1 MNNQDIYYNKYI
13 KYKKKYL
20 ELKELNGSGFITK
33 IFYPNSDLYGSKYNY
48 LEDCL
53 IKTKVIKQII
63 DKTNP
68 EYFKNTIINHK
79 DDIVI
84 SKDCNEYCQQNNEEK
99 RNEILLEKF
108 VEKDIIKIIK
118 NSKKNIKI
126 IDTISVLQN
135 IEKVLFNYILPGL
148 YLKFEGKLEEENFFK
163 KIDEMS
169 WVRAGRIKDKEVK
182 AKELKKEIKAQI
194 KVQDDNIKKKIYKT
208 NIANIIKVYNIFCK
222 INKLYYD
229 YYKNFI
235 NKELLTELIEE
246 KKLLLIKL
254 KEEKKLL
261 LIELNKIQ
269 PKVQLLIE
277 VVELYFDFLD
287 YYITND
293 IKPYTTYIS
302 PFEGNICTNDK
313 IEFINNI
320 GSAIDNE
327 KKIFHYKVY
336 ENIFYGNIVN
346 DNTLNNNT
354 LNNNTL
360 NNNTLNNNTLNN
372 NTLNDNTLNDNT
384 LNNNTLND
392 LNNFYIKIKSLSAPT
407 KDNIESIE
415 SMKTSLVDILQ
426 RIKKNIIFIKE
437 KNNSNYKYNSNYLI
451 KTEFELGTKE
461 NFIINNPF
469 EIIINRIKTLNIV
482 NNETIWINYYDKYKY
497 LFEIDYFPFLLKK
510 SINIYL
516 YKIFNYIK
524 HHK

>member
-1 MNNQDIYYNKYI
+1 MNININNQDIYYNKYI
-13 KYKKKYL
+13 KYKTKYL

-33 IFYPNSDLYGSKYNY
+33 IFNPNLDLYGSKYNY

-63 DKTNP
+63 DKTTP
-68 EYFKNTIINHK
+68 EYFKNKIINHK

-84 SKDCNEYCQQNNEEK
+84 SEEK

-118 NSKKNIKI
+118 NSKKNIRI

-148 YLKFEGKLEEENFFK
+148 YLKFEGKLEEENFFL
-163 KIDEMS
+163 KIDEMD
-169 WVRAGRIKDKEVK
+169 WVRAGRRKDKEVK

-194 KVQDDNIKKKIYKT
+194 KVQDDNKKKIIYKT
-208 NIANIIKVYNIFCK
+208 NIANIIEVYNIFCK
-222 INKLYYD
+222 INELYYN

-235 NKELLTELIEE
+235 NKDN
-246 KKLLLIKL
+246 L
-254 KEEKKLL
+254 KEELRISLKEIQLKLKSL
-261 LIELNKIQ
+261 LIEIQ

-293 IKPYTTYIS
+293 IKPHTTYIS
-302 PFEGNICTNDK
+302 PFEGNVCTNDK

-336 ENIFYGNIVN
+336 ENVFYG
-346 DNTLNNNT
+346 DG
-354 LNNNTL
+354 
-360 NNNTLNNNTLNN
+360 
-372 NTLNDNTLNDNT
+372 D
-384 LNNNTLND
+384 TLND
-392 LNNFYIKIKSLSAPT
+392 LNNFYNKIKSLSAPT
-407 KDNIESIE
+407 EDNIES
-415 SMKTSLVDILQ
+415 MKKSLVGILKK
-426 RIKKNIIFIKE
+426 IKENIILIKE
-437 KNNSNYKYNSNYLI
+437 NNNSNFKNNLNYLI
-451 KTEFELGTKE
+451 KTEFELGTKK

-469 EIIINRIKTLNIV
+469 EVIINRIETLKIV
-482 NNETIWINYYDKYKY
+482 NNETIWINYYDKYIN
-497 LFEIDYFPFLLKK
+497 LFEINYFPFLLKK